1 MFNIF
6 WKQFIITKDVKLIF
20 VFLIVMVVYWLKNKL
35 FKKLILKIIK
45 RTPTTIDNDL
55 FPLFDSMVN
64 IVIFGTAIVNLLMY
78 FGIDMRAMLTTAG
91 VGSLAIAF
99 AVKDVLIQT
108 IAGWMIVID
117 KPFKVG
123 DNIRLSSGEDVIV
136 LDIGLRKS
144 RFFYNIEFE
153 ADGLM
158 LGKDCVLIMSNIDLI
173 KNKVFNYTY
182 AEELKWNLNL
192 MIV

>member
-45 RTPTTIDNDL
+45 RTPTSIDNEL

-64 IVIFGTAIVNLLMY
+64 IIIFGTAIVNLLMY

-182 AEELKWNLNL
+182 AEELK
-192 MIV
+192 